1 MSRSRKA
8 TSVYL
13 LLFVFFVIDLFVVM
27 DYLLFIQNSMG
38 RQYDVSMI
46 R

>member
-13 LLFVFFVIDLFVVM
+13 LLFFFFVIDLFVVM

-38 RQYDVSMI
+38 RHMMCQ
-46 R
+46 